1 MTKDSFLALHK
12 YGMLWLLLGSCIS
25 SDSNTTNEERAK
37 NIGLMEDLLMLF
49 KEDDIAKSLEP
60 KTLEGYETHC
70 REGIK
75 ILKDEIEQK
84 Q

>member
-1 MTKDSFLALHK
+1 MHK
-12 YGMLWLLLGSCIS
+12 EILLEMHMNNLMWLLLGSCIS
-25 SDSNTTNEERAK
+25 ADSNTINEERAK

-49 KEDDIAKSLEP
+49 KEDDIAKAIEP
-60 KTLEGYETHC
+60 KTLEGYETRC

-75 ILKDEIEQK
+75 ILKDEIEQN